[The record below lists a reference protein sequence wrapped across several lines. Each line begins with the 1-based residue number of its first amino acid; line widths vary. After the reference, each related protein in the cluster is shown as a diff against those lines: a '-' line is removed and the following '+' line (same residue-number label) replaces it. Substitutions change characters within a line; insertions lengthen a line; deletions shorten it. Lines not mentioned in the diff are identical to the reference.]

1 MFDNVNYRRKRMA
14 VFRQEDVMNNQVR
27 EVFLEEAK
35 EIIANLETDIVS
47 LEEGDSEIIHNIF
60 RYVHTLKGSSG
71 IAGYDDLSE
80 FTHKLESLLDRVRSG
95 ELEVTDTL
103 VDLML
108 NSIDFVKLVLFN
120 DGGADSAAVDNVR
133 EKIEEV
139 IEAYSSGQGGPAGYT
154 GSDSD
159 EDGGRPVTRYFR
171 IAADFKEDV
180 FKKGIDPLLIIEDL
194 FKSGEVI
201 RRRVD
206 RSSVPPFEKLDPE
219 RCYLKW
225 EVILKTTMSRKDLD
239 DIFMFVMDDNNIII
253 DDLTDL
259 YVNTMENT
267 GYGEKRIGEILLER
281 GLITE
286 NELQDILGEQ
296 ENRNMK
302 IGDIAVSKGY
312 VTEDDLTEVLDVQ
325 DNIRKKVQANTV
337 RVDTAR
343 LDNLLNLL
351 GEIVIG
357 QASLH
362 RIGEDLDE
370 DKNYRLTNALYALD
384 RTTREFQEQL
394 MSIRMIPIGP
404 TFDQFRRFVR
414 DSAHSAG
421 KEISLQIQGRETELD
436 KTVIEK
442 IGDPLK
448 HMIRNAIDHGIET
461 PENRIKAGK
470 GRTGSISLKAFHQE
484 GNIYIE
490 ITDDGKGISRQK
502 LREKAEHLGMIKPGE
517 DVPDHRLLALIFA
530 PGFSTVENVGEMSGR
545 GVGMD
550 VVKTNIDE
558 LRGNVEIESEEGIGT
573 TIRIKLPLTLAII
586 DGMLVRVGQQTYII
600 PLLSIL
606 ESIQPREEEVKT
618 VEGKGEVIKVRDD
631 YVALL
636 RLYDFFNLE
645 PEFTNPWECLVVIVE
660 SNGEKVGLMVDDLI
674 GQHQTVIKSLDSHAS
689 RSRSLSGAAI
699 LGDGR
704 VALIVDIH
712 GLIGEVKGY

>member
-1 MFDNVNYRRKRMA
+1 MA

-573 TIRIKLPLTLAII
+573 TIRIKLP
-586 DGMLVRVGQQTYII
+586 
-600 PLLSIL
+600 
-606 ESIQPREEEVKT
+606 
-618 VEGKGEVIKVRDD
+618 
-631 YVALL
+631 
-636 RLYDFFNLE
+636 
-645 PEFTNPWECLVVIVE
+645 
-660 SNGEKVGLMVDDLI
+660 
-674 GQHQTVIKSLDSHAS
+674 
-689 RSRSLSGAAI
+689 
-699 LGDGR
+699 
-704 VALIVDIH
+704 
-712 GLIGEVKGY
+712 